1 MTMARELVKEMTP
14 AKSFMNMAIIA
25 TAIFALTACGG
36 EESEPAAADQAETL
50 DTASPAPAASFKPS
64 KGEYAGTTVANPASP
79 FRISYR
85 IVGTPIVGSPVT
97 VDLRVASLLGSRP
110 VQLEFR
116 INDASSMMMAES
128 QPASVRLEPAAN
140 ETAFRQ
146 QVTVIPQREGRL
158 YLNVSASFETEDGTM
173 STVTAIPIQVGSG
186 TRKLQE
192 HGEVQL
198 DENGEAVRVLSN
210 D

>member
-1 MTMARELVKEMTP
+1 MAKELVKKMIP
-14 AKSFMNMAIIA
+14 AKTFMNLAIA
-25 TAIFALTACGG
+25 VAVMFALTACGG
-36 EESEPAAADQAETL
+36 EDSEPTAADEQAETL
-50 DTASPAPAASFKPS
+50 DIATPAPEVSFKPS
-64 KGEYAGTTVANPASP
+64 NDKYDGTVGKPGSP

-116 INDASSMMMAES
+116 INDASSMMLAES

-146 QVTVIPQREGRL
+146 QVTVIPQRDGRL
-158 YLNVSASFETEDGTM
+158 YLNVSASYETEDGTA
-173 STVTAIPIQVGSG
+173 STVTAIPIQVGTG
-186 TRKLQE
+186 TRELQE
-192 HGEVQL
+192 HGEVQV

>member
-1 MTMARELVKEMTP
+1 MAKELVKEMTP
-14 AKSFMNMAIIA
+14 AKTFMNMAIIA
-25 TAIFALTACGG
+25 TWMFALTACGG
-36 EESEPAAADQAETL
+36 EESEPAAGVDEVETL
-50 DTASPAPAASFKPS
+50 DTATPAPAVSFKPS
-64 KGEYAGTTVANPASP
+64 RDEYDGTKVVNPASP

-116 INDASSMMMAES
+116 INDASSMMLAES

-146 QVTVIPQREGRL
+146 QVTVIPQRDGRL
-158 YLNVSASFETEDGTM
+158 YLNVSASYETEDGTA

-186 TRKLQE
+186 TRELQE

-198 DENGEAVRVLSN
+198 DENGEAVRVLTN